1 MSFQTAIDK
10 LLPVYLLYGNE
21 GALVE
26 DGANRVKGV
35 ALKGGM
41 ADLNFHLF
49 IAREA
54 AAAEIVSVA
63 MTMPAMS
70 KRRVV
75 LVKGVDTLRAKS
87 QDTLAEYVKD
97 PSPSTCLILT
107 AESGKVKKNSAL
119 YRAVAKCGHIELF
132 NRISAGR
139 LATIVRQ
146 DVKKGGR
153 EITDDAV
160 AKLLSLTGKN
170 LRSVQSEVQ
179 KMLLFIGSKGII
191 EVGDV
196 EEGVAD
202 VKEENIFGLT
212 DALGMRDGRRALD
225 IFSKIADEPAPK
237 LLFSITQ
244 QFRRIWKAKALRK
257 RGVEPGKFP
266 PLLGVPPYKVKGYL
280 TMSNRFS
287 EAELS
292 RIFHRLKV
300 IDGEIKSGG
309 IPHSISLSRFV
320 VQLCS

>member
-1 MSFQTAIDK
+1 MSFQSEIKK

-26 DGANRVKGV
+26 DGANTIKEA

-49 IAREA
+49 VAREA
-54 AAAEIVSVA
+54 DAAEIVSVA

-70 KRRVV
+70 ARRVV
-75 LVKGVDTLRAKS
+75 LVKGVDTLKAKS
-87 QDTLAEYVKD
+87 QDRLVEYVKD

-119 YRAVAKCGHIELF
+119 YRAVAKCGHIEIF

-139 LATIVRQ
+139 LATIVKQ
-146 DVKKGGR
+146 EVKKGGK
-153 EITDDAV
+153 EITDDGV
-160 AKLLSLTGKN
+160 TKLLSLTGNN
-170 LRSVQSEVQ
+170 LRSVLGEVQ
-179 KMLLFIGSKGII
+179 KMLLFVGPKGMIG
-191 EVGDV
+191 VGDV

-244 QFRRIWKAKALRK
+244 QFRKIWKAKALRK
-257 RGVEPGKFP
+257 RGVEAGKLP
-266 PLLGVPPYKVKGYL
+266 PLLQVPPYQVKGYL
-280 TMSNRFS
+280 AMSSRFT
-287 EAELS
+287 EADLS

-300 IDGEIKSGG
+300 IDREIKSGG
-309 IPHSISLSRFV
+309 IPHSISLNRFII
-320 VQLCS
+320 QLCS